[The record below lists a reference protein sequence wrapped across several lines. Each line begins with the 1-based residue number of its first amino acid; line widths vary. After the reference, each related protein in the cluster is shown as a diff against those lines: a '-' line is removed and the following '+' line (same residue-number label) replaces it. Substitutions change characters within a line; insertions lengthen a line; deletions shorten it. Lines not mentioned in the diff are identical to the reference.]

1 MNLKQI
7 AEFLNAELVG
17 DDQLSISR
25 IATLDNAQANEISFL
40 ANKKYRNQLLE
51 TKAGAVILDVNN
63 ASSYHGNKLIVAD
76 PYMAYAL
83 LAQKLDTTPKP
94 AVEQHPTAIVAKDAQ
109 LGDNVS
115 LGANV
120 VIESGAKIGNDVSI
134 GPGSFIGKNADIGS
148 NVTMWPNV
156 TIYHDVKIGNE
167 VIIHSNTVIG
177 SDGFGFAN
185 DKGQWVKIPQLG
197 SVVIGN
203 QVEIGAS
210 TTIDRGALGDTEIH
224 DNVILDNQLQIAH
237 NVVIGE
243 GTAMAACS
251 VIAGSTTIGKYCQI
265 GGLTGINGHID
276 ICDGVVLTGMSMV
289 ISSIDKPGVYSSGV
303 PHSENRDWRRQM
315 AQLRQISTMNKR
327 IKSLEQAAQSDK
339 ES

>member
-7 AEFLNAELVG
+7 AEFLNAELIG

-25 IATLDNAQANEISFL
+25 IATIDTANADEITFL
-40 ANKKYRNQLLE
+40 ANKKYRKQLSI
-51 TKAGAVILDVNN
+51 TQAGAVILTQQMATLFD
-63 ASSYHGNKLIVAD
+63 GNKLIVDD

-83 LAQKLDTTPKP
+83 LAQKLDTTPQP
-94 AVEQHPTAIVAKDAQ
+94 AESVHPTATVADDVT
-109 LGDNVS
+109 LGNNVT

-120 VIESGAKIGNDVSI
+120 VIESGAVIGDNVSI
-134 GPGSFIGKNADIGS
+134 GAGTFIGRGAQLGS
-148 NVTMWPNV
+148 NIKLWPNV
-156 TIYHDVKIGNE
+156 TIYHEVQIGNH

-203 QVEIGAS
+203 HVEIGAS
-210 TTIDRGALGDTEIH
+210 TTIDRGALGNTEVH
-224 DNVILDNQLQIAH
+224 DHVILDNQIQIAH

-251 VIAGSTTIGKYCQI
+251 VIAGSTIVGKYCQI
-265 GGLTGINGHID
+265 GGLCGINGHIEL
-276 ICDGVVLTGMSMV
+276 CDGVILTGMAMV
-289 ISSIDKPGVYSSGV
+289 ISSVTEPGVYSSGV
-303 PHSENRDWRRQM
+303 PHTENREWRRQM
-315 AQLRQISTMNKR
+315 AQLRQIGTMNKR
-327 IKSLEQAAQSDK
+327 IKTLEQAAHPEK
-339 ES
+339 